1 MSAIDM
7 ISATSDGAIAMLTAA
22 IDDDVAE
29 VTTNPDQ
36 IDPTDTTER
45 QFVIIGDIDSDN
57 EGGKGEQ
64 LELITFQIVVVYRGR
79 QRWKMHVLMHL
90 VRIAIEGIAPQA
102 TGAVFQPAR
111 WLGAKSSPQG
121 ADGITHAGIVEF
133 EVYAQAA

>member
-1 MSAIDM
+1 MPAIDL
-7 ISATSDGAIAMLTAA
+7 ISATSDGAIALLTGA
-22 IDDDVAE
+22 IDEDVAE

-45 QFVIIGDIDSDN
+45 QFVIMGDIDSDN
-57 EGGKGEQ
+57 EGGKGGQ

-79 QRWKMHVLMHL
+79 QRWKMHVLMHQ
-90 VRIAIEGIAPQA
+90 VRLALEDNAPEA
-102 TGAVFQPAR
+102 VGAVFQRVR

-133 EVYAQAA
+133 EVYAEAA